1 VAPTLRHL
9 VLVGLMGSGKS
20 TVARRLSQRLHH
32 RMVDLDA
39 VVEAQAGCTIA
50 ELFAR
55 RGEAA
60 FRDMESQ
67 VLAAQL
73 ASPEPSVIAT
83 GGGAVV
89 REGNRHALAEAP
101 DVRVVWLDA
110 RPEDLVRR
118 VGGSAATRP
127 LLADD
132 PRGVLERLDRER
144 RPLYGEVADHRIDT
158 AGRSL
163 DEVVEAVDTWWR
175 MQCRSGGEE
184 EAS

>member
-1 VAPTLRHL
+1 MAPPLRHL

-32 RMVDLDA
+32 AMVDLDA

-55 RGEAA
+55 HGEGA

-89 REGNRHALAEAP
+89 REDNRRALAET
-101 DVRVVWLDA
+101 DHVRVVWLDA
-110 RPEDLVRR
+110 RPEDLARR
-118 VGGSAATRP
+118 VGASAATRP

-144 RPLYGEVADHRIDT
+144 RPLYREVANHRVDT

-163 DEVVEAVDTWWR
+163 DEVADAVDTWWR
-175 MQCRSGGEE
+175 TQCRSGGEE